1 MTLASMCWHVMRLPR
16 KDLRLSSCHSWLAP
30 LCALVGQ
37 AIDQT
42 AIETLAA
49 VLPAIGKQ
57 DLPLL
62 DDPAFTDCLGTNVSY
77 QRHFYGDEAFG
88 I

>member
-1 MTLASMCWHVMRLPR
+1 
-16 KDLRLSSCHSWLAP
+16 
-30 LCALVGQ
+30 VGQ

-62 DDPAFTDCLGTNVSY
+62 DDPAFTDCLGTNVSC